1 MINRL
6 LFLLTLKPII
16 YGFIGMVI
24 SGISFPLAG
33 VIIVRNGLIPMR
45 YMLMHGVILGGIFSI
60 ALGLPLVP
68 VVMLLNLILVGAMV
82 LLNRSHTSLSAAS
95 TAMMVFTMG
104 LASLLGQ
111 VFDVPA
117 KDTLEILW
125 GSPFA
130 LVKGDLFTLAA
141 LAAVVIAYVVLCFKP
156 ISMLFFDHDIAR
168 SSGVNV
174 GFHNTL
180 MLLMTA
186 LIISVAMKLLGALL
200 IDALVVLPVLGASKN
215 VKSLKSMFVRSS
227 ATGLVL
233 SILGY
238 LTALVTNL
246 PVSGVLAILAAAAY
260 LINLAVA
267 KARAVKGRNT

>member
-1 MINRL
+1 MIERL
-6 LFLLTLKPII
+6 LFLFTLKPII

-24 SGISFPLAG
+24 SGLSFPLAG

-60 ALGLPLVP
+60 ALNLPLVP

-130 LVKGDLFTLAA
+130 LVKGDLFILAA
-141 LAAVVIAYVVLCFKP
+141 LALTVTAYVVICFKP

-227 ATGLVL
+227 MTGLIL
-233 SILGY
+233 SVLGY
-238 LTALVTNL
+238 FTALVTNL
-246 PVSGVLAILAAAAY
+246 PVSGVLAILAAGAY
-260 LINLAVA
+260 LINLAIA
-267 KARAVKGRNT
+267 KAKAGNRS

>member
-1 MINRL
+1 MLDNL
-6 LFLLTLKPII
+6 LFLFTLKPII
-16 YGFIGMVI
+16 FGFIGMVI
-24 SGISFPLAG
+24 SGLSFPLAG

-60 ALGLPLVP
+60 ALNLPLVP
-68 VVMLLNLILVGAMV
+68 VVMILNLVLVAAMV
-82 LLNRSHTSLSAAS
+82 LLNKSHTSLSAAS

-130 LVKGDLFTLAA
+130 LVKGDLFILAS
-141 LAAVVIAYVVLCFKP
+141 LAVIVTAYVVVCFKP

-180 MLLMTA
+180 MLLITA

-227 ATGLVL
+227 VTGLVL
-233 SILGY
+233 SVLGY
-238 LTALVTNL
+238 LIALVTNL

-260 LINLAVA
+260 LINLAIA
-267 KARAVKGRNT
+267 KIKTNN

>member
-1 MINRL
+1 MIDRL

-68 VVMLLNLILVGAMV
+68 VVMLLNLILVGAMA
-82 LLNRSHTSLSAAS
+82 LLNRTHNSLSAAS

-227 ATGLVL
+227 VTGLVL
-233 SILGY
+233 SVLGY

-267 KARAVKGRNT
+267 KVRVVKGRNL

>member
-1 MINRL
+1 MIDRL

-24 SGISFPLAG
+24 SGLSFPLAG

-60 ALGLPLVP
+60 ALNLPLVP
-68 VVMLLNLILVGAMV
+68 VVMLLNLILVTAMV

-130 LVKGDLFTLAA
+130 LVKSDLFILVA
-141 LAAVVIAYVVLCFKP
+141 LALTVTAYVVICFKP

-227 ATGLVL
+227 MTGLIL
-233 SILGY
+233 SVLGY

-246 PVSGVLAILAAAAY
+246 PVSGVLAILAAGAY
-260 LINLAVA
+260 LINLAIA
-267 KARAVKGRNT
+267 KSKAGKRSRK

>member
-1 MINRL
+1 MIERL
-6 LFLLTLKPII
+6 LFLFTLKPII

-24 SGISFPLAG
+24 SGLSFPLAG

-60 ALGLPLVP
+60 ALNLPLVP
-68 VVMLLNLILVGAMV
+68 VVMLLNLILVAAMV
-82 LLNRSHTSLSAAS
+82 LLNRNHTSLSAAS

-130 LVKGDLFTLAA
+130 LVKGDLFILAA
-141 LAAVVIAYVVLCFKP
+141 LAVAVTSYVVICFKP

-227 ATGLVL
+227 VTGLIL
-233 SILGY
+233 SVLGY
-238 LTALVTNL
+238 MTALVTNL
-246 PVSGVLAILAAAAY
+246 PVSGVLAILAAGAY
-260 LINLAVA
+260 LINLAIA
-267 KARAVKGRNT
+267 KAKAGKRSEK